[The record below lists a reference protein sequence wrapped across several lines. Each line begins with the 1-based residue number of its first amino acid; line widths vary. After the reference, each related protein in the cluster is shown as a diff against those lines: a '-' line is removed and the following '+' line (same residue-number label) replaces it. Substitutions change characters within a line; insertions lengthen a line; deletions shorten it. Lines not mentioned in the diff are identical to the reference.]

1 MCLILFAI
9 DCHPKYQLVVA
20 ANRDEY
26 YNRESLP
33 AAFWPDNPSILAGRD
48 VRQGGT
54 WMGITTQGRF
64 CALTN
69 YRDPSRHKPQA
80 PSRGRLVQRYLECST
95 SPEDYMRDLECECDR
110 YNGFN
115 LLAGTPENLYYF
127 SNLEK
132 VIRPL
137 ERGCHGISNSLLD
150 VPWPKV
156 TRGTCWLADCLQQ
169 QEINHEDLF
178 ALMADRE
185 FAEDRDLPHTGVS
198 REMEKMLSSIFIEI
212 PGYGTRCTTIL
223 LVDRENRVQF
233 WERSFF
239 HDRPGTWEDRY
250 YTFRIGESRDACG

>member
-1 MCLILFAI
+1 MCLILLAI
-9 DCHPKYQLVVA
+9 DFHPKYRLVVA

-26 YNRESLP
+26 YNRETLP
-33 AAFWPDNPSILAGRD
+33 AAFWPENPSILAGRD

-54 WMGITTQGRF
+54 WMGITTDGRF
-64 CALTN
+64 SAITN

-80 PSRGRLVQRYLECST
+80 PSRGHLVQRYLESST
-95 SPEDYMRDLECECDR
+95 SPECYMRDLIDESDR

-127 SNLEK
+127 SNREK

-156 TRGTCWLADCLQQ
+156 TRGIKGLAACLQQ
-169 QEINHEDLF
+169 QKINHEDLF
-178 ALMADRE
+178 ALMADKE
-185 FAEDRDLPHTGVS
+185 YADDCDLPHTGVS
-198 REMEKMLSSIFIEI
+198 LEMERMLSSIFIEI

-223 LVDRENRVQF
+223 LIDRENRVQF
-233 WERSFF
+233 RERSFF
-239 HDRPGTWEDRY
+239 PDRSGTWKDAY
-250 YTFRIGESRDACG
+250 YAFRIK